1 MTELKK
7 TQNTMQTCVLWVLQ
21 IKHDSQNSGLQPHH
35 HLLRGTS
42 LPSATI
48 VPQMQSLMCLVL
60 HLGF

>member
-1 MTELKK
+1 
-7 TQNTMQTCVLWVLQ
+7 MQTCVLWVLQ

-48 VPQMQSLMCLVL
+48 VPQTVSDMPGSP
-60 HLGF
+60 LGLLI